1 MRTPSPAGQKWAH
14 RLKDRRIAAIRRAV
28 PGDAA
33 ALIRNINEIGAE
45 GEWILTDSI
54 PADLKREREW
64 IRGFDNAWSV
74 LYVAEVDG
82 RVVGQ
87 IDARISRFQKARHVA
102 SLGIAILK
110 DYRDLGLGRALM
122 DRALAWMK
130 ERDVEKAVLE
140 VFSTNERAI
149 ALYRKLGFEIEGSK
163 KRHFKIRGQ
172 YVDDVM
178 MAKWL

>member
-1 MRTPSPAGQKWAH
+1 MHTSSRPVQRWAH
-14 RLKDRRIAAIRRAV
+14 RLKDGRTAVIRRAV
-28 PGDAA
+28 PGDAET
-33 ALIRNINEIGAE
+33 LIRNINEIGAE
-45 GEWILTDSI
+45 EEWILTESVAQDV
-54 PADLKREREW
+54 KREREW
-64 IRGFDNAWSV
+64 IRGFDNTWSV
-74 LYVAEVDG
+74 LYVVEVDG

-87 IDARISRFQKARHVA
+87 IDARISRFRKARHVA

-110 DYRDLGLGRALM
+110 DYRSLGLGRALM

-130 ERDVEKAVLE
+130 DRNVEKAVLE

-149 ALYRKLGFEIEGSK
+149 TLYRKLGFEIEGSK
-163 KRHFKIRGQ
+163 KRQFKIRGA